1 MKKYM
6 FIPLLCL
13 LMSSTCQNEDKNH
26 FYITIKN
33 RSNNDVYLARTG
45 YYKGKC
51 SLGIMEILE
60 KNSVFEYRPYNWS
73 IERVLGRGSETVLEL
88 YFVNPDKFNEPAD
101 LYDCDSI
108 PIKNDILRHYQ
119 LTLEDLR
126 RMNWTIVFPP
136 EE

>member
-1 MKKYM
+1 
-6 FIPLLCL
+6 
-13 LMSSTCQNEDKNH
+13 MSSTCQNGNDSH

-33 RSNNDVYLARTG
+33 QSDKDMILAYTSH
-45 YYKGKC
+45 YKGMCALSRK
-51 SLGIMEILE
+51 EIIE

-108 PIKNDILRHYQ
+108 PIKNDILRHYK
-119 LTLEDLR
+119 LTLEDLER
-126 RMNWTIVFPP
+126 SNFTITYP
-136 EE
+136 